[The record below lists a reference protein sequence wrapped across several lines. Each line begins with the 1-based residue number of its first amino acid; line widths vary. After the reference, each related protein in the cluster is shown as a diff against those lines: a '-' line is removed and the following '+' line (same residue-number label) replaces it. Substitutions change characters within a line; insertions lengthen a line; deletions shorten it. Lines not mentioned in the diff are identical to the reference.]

1 MRRQK
6 EEFIMVMNANELKK
20 GAKKCRSQIVLDNVE
35 KIFQEH
41 INYGMK
47 KGWGGVRFRV
57 YNSDTLMGNEEINY
71 LEALGY
77 VVSKLKGDGY
87 DEFDE
92 SDEWLR
98 YTVYTINWEEKIKK
112 GEQEKAKKEKII
124 IKRNKIIISA
134 FFIVAFFIVVSRLYY
149 CYPIMHIAIFLMM
162 LILVIGLMCCY
173 MQVTPQYL
181 YITEKK

>member
-1 MRRQK
+1 
-6 EEFIMVMNANELKK
+6 MVMNANELKK

-77 VVSKLKGDGY
+77 VVSKLKGDEY
-87 DEFDE
+87 DEFGE
-92 SDEWLR
+92 LLH

-112 GEQEKAKKEKII
+112 GEQEDAKKEKII

-134 FFIVAFFIVVSRLYY
+134 FFIVVSMLYY

-162 LILVIGLMCCY
+162 LILVIGLMCRY
-173 MQVTPQYL
+173 MQVTPKYL